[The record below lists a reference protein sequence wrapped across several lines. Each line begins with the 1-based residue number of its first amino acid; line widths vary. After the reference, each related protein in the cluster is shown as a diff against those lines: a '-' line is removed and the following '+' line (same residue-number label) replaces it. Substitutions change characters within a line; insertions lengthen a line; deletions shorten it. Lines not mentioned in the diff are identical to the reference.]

1 MSLVCLTG
9 CCCVCWLL
17 VCVTHWWLAACVVG
31 LLRALSSRI
40 ATHYHHRHH
49 HHHHHM
55 YMYISC
61 AHARTHVMDAPPP
74 PPPPPSTTTWACT
87 GARIRRPGRPH
98 RYAMRCRTEPAAG
111 TCTAMAGGEY
121 WCDEWGVCVRGGS
134 KRGSR
139 RSMDGLGTKGGAQR
153 GSGVCL
159 WCHWF
164 V

>member
-17 VCVTHWWLAACVVG
+17 VCVTRWSLASNDDDDDMGMHGCTYTPARTTTHTDMRCDVEPN
-31 LLRALSSRI
+31 LLLLLLLLLL
-40 ATHYHHRHH
+40 
-49 HHHHHM
+49 
-55 YMYISC
+55 
-61 AHARTHVMDAPPP
+61 AHARLWQRVSIAVM
-74 PPPPPSTTTWACT
+74 SS
-87 GARIRRPGRPH
+87 
-98 RYAMRCRTEPAAG
+98 
-111 TCTAMAGGEY
+111 
-121 WCDEWGVCVRGGS
+121 VCGGGS